1 MQAVVLA
8 DYLEKHRSL
17 VQNKAVIELGAGTG
31 VVGITTAMLGDL
43 LLLYSGTDSN
53 EITCNSIT

>member
-1 MQAVVLA
+1 VLA